1 MKFSTKVPIE
11 DFEQKISY
19 RDNIISLGSCF
30 SDEIGSR
37 MESLRFNICVNPFG
51 VLYNPASVAS
61 ALERLAT
68 GRRFDRGD
76 VIADGDVW
84 KSLFHSSQYADY
96 TEEGLL
102 DCVNSSLEKSSGH
115 FISSQWVMVTLG
127 TRWVYRLKSKNVIV
141 SNCHKL
147 PGKEFVREQLSIG
160 ESVELLSPFIE
171 ANPDKKWLF
180 TVSPVR
186 HWKDGAHENQLSKA
200 TLLLAIE
207 EMRKN
212 FSNVFY
218 FPAYEVFMDELRDYR
233 FYAGDMLHPSGQAVD
248 YIWEL
253 FRDHLIDRQEGELMD
268 MVGKLNEMKNHRPFF
283 PKSDSFEKFKS
294 EMSHLEGVVAQHLSQ
309 KKL

>member
-1 MKFSTKVPIE
+1 MKFSTKITIE

-37 MESLRFNICVNPFG
+37 LESLRFNICVNPFG

-61 ALERLAT
+61 ALGRLSS
-68 GRRFDRGD
+68 GKRFDEED
-76 VIADGDVW
+76 VIMDGDLW
-84 KSLFHSSQYADY
+84 KSLYHSSQYADY
-96 TEEGLL
+96 TEKELL
-102 DCVNSSLEKSSGH
+102 ETINTSLQKSSQH
-115 FISSQWVMVTLG
+115 FISSGWVMITLG

-147 PGKEFVREQLSIG
+147 SGKEFAREQLSIG
-160 ESVELLSPFIE
+160 ETVGLLSPFIE
-171 ANPDKKWLF
+171 AYPDKKWLF

-207 EMRKN
+207 ELRKN
-212 FSNVFY
+212 HVNALY

-233 FYAGDMLHPSGQAVD
+233 FYSEDMLHPSVQAAD
-248 YIWEL
+248 YVWEL
-253 FRDHLIDRQEGELMD
+253 FREHLVDGRERELMD
-268 MVGKLNEMKNHRPFF
+268 MIGKLNEMKKHRPFF
-283 PKSDSFEKFKS
+283 PKSDSFKNFKT
-294 EMSHLEGVVAQHLSQ
+294 EMSHLEGVVAQLLNE
-309 KKL
+309 KKM

>member
-1 MKFSTKVPIE
+1 MKFSTKVPIA

-19 RDNIISLGSCF
+19 RDNLISLGSCF
-30 SDEIGSR
+30 SDEIGLKL
-37 MESLRFNICVNPFG
+37 ESLCFNICVNPFG

-61 ALERLAT
+61 ALDRLSA
-68 GRRFDRGD
+68 GRRFDGGD
-76 VIADGDVW
+76 VISDGDVW
-84 KSLFHSSQYADY
+84 KSLYHSSKYADY
-96 TEEGLL
+96 TEKGLL
-102 DCVNSSLEKSSGH
+102 ENLNFSLQKSSEH
-115 FISSQWVMVTLG
+115 FISSQWVMITLG
-127 TRWVYRLKSKNVIV
+127 TRWVYRLKSKNILV

-147 PGKEFVREQLSIG
+147 PGKEFSREQLSIG
-160 ESVELLSPFIE
+160 DTVGLISPFIE
-171 ANPDKKWLF
+171 AYPDKKWLF

-233 FYAGDMLHPSGQAVD
+233 YYAEDMLHPSAQAVD

-253 FRDHLIDRQEGELMD
+253 FREHLIDEQEEELMD
-268 MVGKLNEMKNHRPFF
+268 MIGKLNEMKKHRPFF
-283 PKSDSFEKFKS
+283 PKSDSFRRFES
-294 EMSHLEGVVAQHLSQ
+294 EMSHLEGVVMQLLKQ

>member
-1 MKFSTKVPIE
+1 MKFSTKVPFE
-11 DFEQKISY
+11 DFKHKISY
-19 RDNIISLGSCF
+19 RDSITSLGSCF
-30 SDEIGSR
+30 SDEIGLKL
-37 MESLRFNICVNPFG
+37 ESLRFSICVNPFG

-61 ALERLAT
+61 ALDRLAT
-68 GRRFDRGD
+68 GRRFDGGD

-84 KSLFHSSQYADY
+84 KSLYHSSQYADY
-96 TEEGLL
+96 TEKGLL
-102 DCVNSSLEKSSGH
+102 ENLNTSLQNCSEH
-115 FISSQWVMVTLG
+115 FISSQWVMITLG
-127 TRWVYRLKSKNVIV
+127 TRWVYRLKSKNIIV

-147 PGKEFVREQLSIG
+147 PGKEFEREQLSIG
-160 ESVELLSPFIE
+160 EIVGLLSPFIE
-171 ANPDKKWLF
+171 AYPDKKWLF

-212 FSNVFY
+212 FGNVVY

-233 FYAGDMLHPSGQAVD
+233 FYAEDMLHPSAQAVN

-253 FRDHLIDRQEGELMD
+253 FREHLVDPKDGELMD
-268 MVGKLNEMKNHRPFF
+268 MMVKLNEMKKHRPFF
-283 PKSDSFEKFKS
+283 PKSDSFRRFKS
-294 EMSHLEGVVAQHLSQ
+294 EMSHLEGVVTQLLNE